1 MLPISQRAANLVKSS
16 MARFRT
22 SGEDGQAI
30 TEYVAL
36 VAIFI
41 GVTFMLVVLLKA
53 FSQYGWRILSLVG
66 MDYP

>member
-1 MLPISQRAANLVKSS
+1 MGRMVLG
-16 MARFRT
+16 
-22 SGEDGQAI
+22 GERGQAI

-41 GVTFMLVVLLKA
+41 GVTLMLVVLLDVFA
-53 FSQYGWRILSLVG
+53 DYGWRILSLVG